1 MKDIEI
7 INIDYSAKDPLYSR
21 DEVHSLKDSPL
32 PFIVPLETP
41 FYSKSLII
49 LNGGNPL
56 TIEKDYWLED
66 NLFDLEEQLG
76 KKIQCVIRLSKNA
89 MNDFK
94 ELTVRYQKV
103 GEVTLSRKYLLDSIE
118 TILNNPKV
126 DWNTQVIGKPD
137 TYPSAFHIHDI
148 KTELNGFGDLVTLLK
163 MRTGRQVKEGLD
175 IHNQI
180 LALKDKYFKQLN
192 DTYQKRWEEIFKH
205 IEDCNVPHPM
215 TKADIGLGN
224 HPNYPTATIQED
236 MLGEEQY
243 KLSTPLGFHQALEQ
257 SFIDTDQYI
266 KQGTLP
272 FSYYGSGMYLP
283 PPISGSFEGLGTN
296 TGGSC
301 FCIEPNGY
309 TVFITR
315 GYDSK
320 VRNLYYYYNKNIYDK
335 NENFIFSGFV
345 YKNQVMENNGHT
357 PNHVLSGS
365 DNRILVI
372 GDKENGQYYIGL
384 ANGTLD
390 YNAHRLIKIDMN
402 SFTDPD
408 GVRMFNPD
416 KAYVMMIGDYVYVV
430 CEVDQWASTI
440 PDSEKFGG
448 ANNRRRSFYRVNV
461 SLLNDSNTS
470 LVTFTKQL
478 MNYQN
483 SEGEWKYNQEFV
495 DIAKNVIEVDGNGK
509 KILKRCVYNF
519 TTPPT
524 TNNLGG
530 PWRCQW
536 FNMQDPSNK
545 NKAAVKMFH
554 NCRWQYNE
562 SDGKLAGDW
571 WFCIPMNFDVSTNT
585 LTLDSRFFN
594 VSRDLKNNSFTFIPE
609 GRDRNEWYNDRISWF
624 CAAHAEVAAAFIPG
638 LGFVRAGTNDHTLPY
653 NIGTCPFGYNK
664 NESGY
669 LPDLS
674 DWDKFNKTLI
684 DMERNGSRTVNV
696 PLDSPFGFTTKPAL
710 QRDLWEYDGKVNALP
725 VELFSAL
732 NYNGSKT
739 LWGRITKD
747 NYDYHES
754 SIFNFKYIDKTI
766 IGRTPSTMF
775 MQVTAGGLNQNMSG
789 KIPIVNISTKDKHS
803 VQYGLVNLTSRTNN
817 SKDITVTGG
826 LYYSTGTPSGT
837 NVKTNGDFY
846 LSLLGKHTISA
857 DRKTMS
863 IDRDPTNTVLIKKT
877 VWIDLL
883 KRMLGKHFNEIT
895 NEDGVD
901 GSNGEWLLTIYLGS
915 KQGSGNDVF
924 PSIAMLTY
932 HRFSNPNE
940 CIGVFITFNWAI
952 NGKDDTGIN
961 IVSFNNFNFISP
973 NHTPDVETVISR
985 TLNFTGDGK
994 WTAYDTGYNSE
1005 VLTPELHMD
1014 FTDSSNYEIWV
1025 SNGINQPVPLNSAS
1039 VNLYLKV
1046 SDNAISSIR
1055 FGADAIYNA
1064 GGLSGHWQY
1073 VTDLGMC
1080 RPLNASVSGGA
1091 ALYVQGGKIPQ
1102 DKYCLMQA
1110 VFIEGNW
1117 TLFVNTDMN
1126 VYFNGTV
1133 KKLPKTNYDLS
1144 ELGID
1149 PKNKTFYLYAVSGKV
1164 EGYYELTLAERTTS
1178 PYQIQVAIIK
1188 TNAFGIETIDI
1199 DQSFEV
1205 SGFKLST
1212 QRQGGIIPATLGPA
1226 PQNTPSL
1233 KAIKKEDLF
1242 DKTKY

>member
-148 KTELNGFGDLVTLLK
+148 KTELNGFSDLVTLLK

-320 VRNLYYYYNKNIYDK
+320 VRNLYYYYNKNIYDR
-335 NENFIFSGFV
+335 NENFIFSGFA
-345 YKNQVMENNGHT
+345 YKSQTMMNNDDT

-365 DNRILVI
+365 NNRILVI
-372 GDKENGQYYIGL
+372 GDKEKGNYYIGL

-390 YNAHRLIKIDMN
+390 YNAHKLIKIN
-402 SFTDPD
+402 KESFTDTD
-408 GVRMFNPD
+408 GTRMFNPD
-416 KAYVMMIGDYVYVV
+416 KAYVMLIGNYVYII
-430 CEVDQWASTI
+430 CEVDTWAPTI
-440 PDSEKFGG
+440 PDNERFGG
-448 ANNRRRSFYRVNV
+448 GNNRRRSFYRINV
-461 SLLNDSNTS
+461 SDLSDPNITE
-470 LVTFTKQL
+470 VKFVKQFI
-478 MNYQN
+478 NYQN
-483 SEGEWKYNQEFV
+483 CEGEWKYNQEFV
-495 DIAKNVIEVDGNGK
+495 DIAKCIIEYDSTGK

-530 PWRCQW
+530 SWRCQW
-536 FNMQDPSNK
+536 FNMEDPNNK
-545 NKAAVKMFH
+545 NRATIRMFH
-554 NCRWQYNE
+554 NVRWQYNE
-562 SDGKLAGDW
+562 GNAKLAGDW
-571 WFCIPMNFDVSTNT
+571 WFCIPMFFDCSTNT
-585 LTLDSRFFN
+585 LSLDDRFFSI
-594 VSRDLKNNSFTFIPE
+594 SRDLINNKTIVPN
-609 GRDRNEWYNDRISWF
+609 GRDGNEWYNDNISWY
-624 CAAHAEVAAAFIPG
+624 CANHDEVSAAFIPK
-638 LGFVRAGTNDHTLPY
+638 LGYICSGTYIYTLPY
-653 NIGTCPFGYNK
+653 NIRVCFSGYNR
-664 NESGY
+664 NENGY
-669 LPDLS
+669 TPDLT
-674 DWDKFNKTLI
+674 DWEIFNKSLV
-684 DMERNGSRTVNV
+684 DMKGNGARAYNI
-696 PLDSPFGFTTKPAL
+696 PLDSPFGFSTKPSL
-710 QRDLWEYDGKVNALP
+710 QRDLWEYDGKVNNLP
-725 VELFSAL
+725 VEIFNAL
-732 NYNGSKT
+732 NYSGSKT
-739 LWGRITKD
+739 LWARMSKD
-747 NYDYHES
+747 DYS
-754 SIFNFKYIDKTI
+754 YKLGKMFNFKYIDKTV

-775 MQVTAGGLNQNMSG
+775 MPVTIGDLSQIAAAR
-789 KIPIVNISTKDKHS
+789 IPIVNVSNKDKHS
-803 VQYGLVNLTSRTNN
+803 VQYGLVNLISRTNN
-817 SKDITVTGG
+817 SKEITINGG
-826 LYYSTGTPSGT
+826 LYYSTPSHADV

-846 LSLLGKHTISA
+846 LSLLGSTTISP
-857 DRKTMS
+857 DKKSMNIQRKLE
-863 IDRDPTNTVLIKKT
+863 DTVYIKKS
-877 VWIDLL
+877 VWINLL
-883 KRMLGKHFNEIT
+883 KRMLGNRFTEIT
-895 NEDGVD
+895 NENGET
-901 GSNGEWLLTIYLGS
+901 GSNGEWVLTIYIGS
-915 KQGSGNDVF
+915 KPGNGSDVF
-924 PSIAMLTY
+924 PSMAMLMY
-932 HRFSNPNE
+932 HRFSDPNKN
-940 CIGVFITFNWAI
+940 IGLFTTFNWHET
-952 NGKDDTGIN
+952 GKTSDGIS
-961 IVSFNNFNFISP
+961 IIEFNNFK
-973 NHTPDVETVISR
+973 TPDDRYASDKETVVS
-985 TLNFTGDGK
+985 TNLNYNTDGR
-994 WTAYDTGYNSE
+994 WTSVDNSYGSE

-1014 FTDSSNYEIWV
+1014 FTNSDNYEVWL
-1025 SNGINQPVPLNSAS
+1025 SNGLNQPIPLDAAS
-1039 VNLYLKV
+1039 LSIYLNVKNGV
-1046 SDNAISSIR
+1046 SVTTNFNIT
-1055 FGADAIYNA
+1055 AIYNA
-1064 GGLSGHWQY
+1064 AGLNSHWQY

-1080 RPLNASVSGGA
+1080 RPLKASFSGGA

-1102 DKYCLMQA
+1102 DQYCLMQA